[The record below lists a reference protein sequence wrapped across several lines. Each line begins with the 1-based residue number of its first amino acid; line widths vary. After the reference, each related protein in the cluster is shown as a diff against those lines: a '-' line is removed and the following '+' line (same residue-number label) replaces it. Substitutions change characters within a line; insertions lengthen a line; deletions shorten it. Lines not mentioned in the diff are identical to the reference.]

1 MRRSKRLRLL
11 SDEFEPTVDGVQPC
25 MNEIHL
31 CLLLMDSID
40 AAYRRETYS
49 GPEWLAHW
57 GNAVIN
63 LMRRA
68 FPDQEKSQEALW
80 NTARRVL
87 WDLACAHSADE
98 LSRHFLLRP
107 EAFFRSI
114 VMVYVHDPLGPK
126 SLLHDPPT
134 LH

>member
-1 MRRSKRLRLL
+1 MRPTSACSCWIRWTPRS
-11 SDEFEPTVDGVQPC
+11 
-25 MNEIHL
+25 
-31 CLLLMDSID
+31 
-40 AAYRRETYS
+40 AAKPSAVPKGLQT
-49 GPEWLAHW
+49 G

-68 FPDQEKSQEALW
+68 FPDQEKPQEEIW
-80 NTARRVL
+80 NIARRVL
-87 WDLACAHSADE
+87 WDLACAHSGDE

-114 VMVYVHDPLGPK
+114 AMVYVHNPLGPND
-126 SLLHDPPT
+126 LLHDPST

>member
-1 MRRSKRLRLL
+1 
-11 SDEFEPTVDGVQPC
+11 
-25 MNEIHL
+25 MNETHL
-31 CLLLMDSID
+31 CLLLLDSLD
-40 AAYRRETYS
+40 AAFHRETFS
-49 GPEWLAHW
+49 GPERVAGW

-68 FPDQEKSQEALW
+68 FPDQEKPQEEIW
-80 NTARRVL
+80 NIARRVL
-87 WDLACAHSADE
+87 WDLACAHSGDE

-114 VMVYVHDPLGPK
+114 AMVYVHSPQGTND
-126 SLLHDPPT
+126 LLHDPST